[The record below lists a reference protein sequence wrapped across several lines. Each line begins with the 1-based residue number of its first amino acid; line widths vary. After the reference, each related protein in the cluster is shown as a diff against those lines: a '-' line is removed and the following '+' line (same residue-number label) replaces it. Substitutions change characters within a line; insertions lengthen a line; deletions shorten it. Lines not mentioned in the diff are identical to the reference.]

1 MKKLAVAGL
10 LVFSTL
16 IQSQG
21 QTTISAPIT
30 IPLEIVTMTNS
41 TGQPYYK
48 YGIWVGLG
56 GSDTPQLFEFDTG
69 GEGFYAAYGA
79 TNAPWWGTNSTTTST
94 PFYQS
99 YGSGN
104 TYTGYEANTTVSLYG
119 SGTAGSTALITSGSV
134 SVGQAT
140 QIGNGSDIYWD
151 SSSPSNVA
159 PVQGY
164 FYGDFG
170 LSLKASENS
179 ISNIFTQLN
188 YDTNSI
194 VAGFIVKAAPFGTT
208 NGASVQVGILPS
220 QTNNF
225 AIKLNMQG
233 GTNIGGTYQVYSAE
247 LINVGLALTGTNG
260 TYSTNSIAIN
270 LDTGNPTPGF
280 HSDDIPAELMTDGAI
295 DPGVLLQL
303 LLGNTSF
310 FDLTAGDYYG
320 SNFIYVESKNTNPYL
335 NVGAQ
340 FFQQYE
346 VMFDFQNGVIG
357 LNPLAVPEA
366 SQAALMGTA
375 LVGLI
380 VFAFVRQARRRSRFR
395 ARRSA

>member
-1 MKKLAVAGL
+1 MKTLAAAGL
-10 LVFSTL
+10 LILFSLTL
-16 IQSQG
+16 GLG
-21 QTTISAPIT
+21 QTTISTPIT
-30 IPLEIVTMTNS
+30 IPLEIVTMTNT

-56 GSDTPQLFEFDTG
+56 GSTTPQLFEFDTG

-104 TYTGYEANTTVSLYG
+104 TYTGYEATTTVSLFS
-119 SGTAGSTALITSGSV
+119 SGAAGSTALITSGSV

-151 SSSPSNVA
+151 SSSPSDVP

-170 LSLKASENS
+170 LSLKASTNS

-188 YDTNSI
+188 YDTNSV

-225 AIKLNMQG
+225 AIKLPMQG
-233 GTNIGGTYQVYSAE
+233 STNTGGTYPVYSAE
-247 LINVGLALTGTNG
+247 LINVALALTATNG
-260 TYSTNSIAIN
+260 IYSTNSIAIN

-295 DPGVLLQL
+295 NPGVLLQL

-320 SNFIYVESKNTNPYL
+320 SNFIYVESKGANPYL
-335 NVGAQ
+335 NVGAP

-366 SQAALMGTA
+366 SQAALMGIA

-380 VFAFVRQARRRSRFR
+380 LFAFIRQTRRRSRFR
-395 ARRSA
+395 TRRSA